1 MRVVIGVSGGSGA
14 PIAVKLLGYLKD
26 HETHLVIS
34 DSGKKVL
41 LQETGLKPEDVYT
54 SATYHYDD
62 SDISEKISSGSFI
75 FDVCVIVPCSM
86 SSLAKISAGISD
98 SLITRVAAVSLKERR
113 KLILVPRETPLSTIA
128 LENMLHLSRNGAII
142 APIMPG
148 FYNNPKSVDD
158 IVSFTASRIMD
169 LMGIPNDISKRW
181 RDA

>member
-62 SDISEKISSGSFI
+62 SDISPSRRHLTPEPGFHHRWS
-75 FDVCVIVPCSM
+75 
-86 SSLAKISAGISD
+86 
-98 SLITRVAAVSLKERR
+98 TRSLKMTVNNR
-113 KLILVPRETPLSTIA
+113 KS
-128 LENMLHLSRNGAII
+128 
-142 APIMPG
+142 
-148 FYNNPKSVDD
+148 
-158 IVSFTASRIMD
+158 
-169 LMGIPNDISKRW
+169 
-181 RDA
+181 